1 MYTVRKEMKYS
12 GRPEILHKLVHD
24 TTWISSWFSD
34 FRVVSWTTEIREV
47 YRYPRYISFYFGQ
60 CTYILCYIFVHIIVY
75 KLLISCLVKEK
86 CSVTSRTQTLFPL
99 LTALQ
104 STLQYIPHV
113 CVSVAQRDKK
123 RETTNNRITSQS
135 QKNHEKL
142 QTNALLA
149 NHHETM
155 WGQSRESCSWKQA
168 CANHKTITAYANLE
182 VFHC

>member
-47 YRYPRYISFYFGQ
+47 YRYPRYISFFFGQ

-86 CSVTSRTQTLFPL
+86 CSVMSRTKTFSFPSPPLYTTVYTPHMCAFQSYNVTTQTINYK
-99 LTALQ
+99 Q
-104 STLQYIPHV
+104 QNYE
-113 CVSVAQRDKK
+113 Q
-123 RETTNNRITSQS
+123 IT
-135 QKNHEKL
+135 K
-142 QTNALLA
+142 
-149 NHHETM
+149 
-155 WGQSRESCSWKQA
+155 
-168 CANHKTITAYANLE
+168 
-182 VFHC
+182 

>member
-86 CSVTSRTQTLFPL
+86 CSVMSRTQTFSFPSPPL
-99 LTALQ
+99 YT
-104 STLQYIPHV
+104 TVCIYPPYV
-113 CVSVAQRDKK
+113 CVSVVQRDNTNEKLQTTELRANHK
-123 RETTNNRITSQS
+123 IIWGHSWETTNKRITSQS
-135 QKNHEKL
+135 QN
-142 QTNALLA
+142 NYSIC
-149 NHHETM
+149 
-155 WGQSRESCSWKQA
+155 QSRSFSL
-168 CANHKTITAYANLE
+168 LE
-182 VFHC
+182 NCFCDSVAIDFF